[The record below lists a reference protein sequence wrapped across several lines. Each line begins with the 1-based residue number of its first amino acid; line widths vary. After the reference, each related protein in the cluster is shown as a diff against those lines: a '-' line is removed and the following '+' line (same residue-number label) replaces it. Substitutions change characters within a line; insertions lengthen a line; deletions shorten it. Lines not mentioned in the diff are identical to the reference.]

1 MTNKHKPTWT
11 DQKMPKFKP
20 VTYNEKDQFIDE
32 SDQPEYDLDE
42 RESMREWEE
51 DQGIHDDW

>member
-1 MTNKHKPTWT
+1 MRNKPNVWT

-20 VTYNEKDQFIDE
+20 VIYNEADQILDDP
-32 SDQPEYDLDE
+32 SYDLDE
-42 RESMREWEE
+42 RETMREWEE